1 MLQINT
7 FFLFISGNVIE
18 EDRVFKPLYMSTSAK
33 TTTSYVKLAIPGNK
47 NGDDSHIKLQERLLL
62 ELLNRWYQVNCV
74 EEKIKVSND
83 CEDPFFEITFEIKSA
98 NGFCSEFFKII
109 SDFLSAVTVHNLP
122 NYLRGS
128 VILKHQDLFDER
140 LLCAKPNII
149 TESIHFGNI
158 WNNEF
163 YDHWNVFFPVNIR
176 NQRLRDLTLNSL
188 KTNFDFDKSWPVT
201 INFNVKENFDKFGDV
216 VSKYQITIEGA
227 SIRQIIVDPMIV
239 INQDCPYQ
247 RLHIVLKYPV
257 IIRRSI
263 VHKDA
268 PKGCNRVLQ
277 LPCGFNTDEK
287 STEKVLTEN
296 RVFSLMFNRRNMDFE
311 SIYTIVSRLR
321 CRWNIPVEFANYTFF
336 CLNGYPICTE
346 TQQRSAYFSK
356 NPAYYT
362 EPLFENYLKQLFPF
376 PKHSQES
383 RVKDR
388 INERKFSYTY
398 LIEALFSRGTV
409 VKDQLLIDQN
419 RWWRFLDVIRRH
431 VNDDINKDVFQR
443 HCLCESALEDLLNH
457 VDNQP
462 RVGDLLDVFE
472 RLCEARKKSGES
484 NQLSDEQWKEG
495 FRKTRKVLLTTTR
508 KIYLAPEMIMSN
520 RAVTGADHDGTRII
534 RTTIRDDNF
543 QKMREYQLG
552 DLLKE
557 KTLRRL
563 RRGFV
568 IMGRSFSYLASSNS
582 QMREGGTYHME
593 RFNKKQL
600 DSEYPGIHLKRI
612 PSGYKPKILS
622 YRKKLGKFEKT
633 GSISKAMARLGQC
646 FTQARACVGI
656 EIGNQDY
663 QMVPDAIGGKNAKG
677 ASYMYTD
684 GVGMISARL
693 ASQISKSM
701 KLPNGFVPSAYQIR
715 FRGLKGMI
723 VVDPSLDNKADYFK
737 DIYRRGLMRKE
748 TNSEEID
755 LAPYTF
761 KCLFRESQ
769 MKFHSST
776 GGKEKWAIELVKW
789 SSPTPVTLNK
799 PFINIL
805 DQVSALQSLDC
816 HKRICGRIEELL
828 DIEMDSFTDCI
839 INEEMCRSKLEAM
852 PRRVH
857 FASLFRR
864 NGFSLCTEPF
874 FRSLIKAAIDVSMM
888 RLLKK
893 VNIPIPSS
901 VGRSMFGV
909 TDETRQLQY
918 GQVFVQ
924 YTENVNNKHPSR
936 VSGKIL
942 KGPLMV
948 TKFPSMCE
956 GDVRMYEAVDIP
968 ELRHLENVI
977 VFPQCGP
984 RSMPDEMAGSDLD
997 GDEYA
1002 VIWDPFM
1009 FFERNE
1015 TAFAYCNDKPEKRL
1029 NIDEMDEG
1037 MNKFYA
1043 EFMNQEDVGI
1053 TATNHLH
1060 QSDQFGINS
1069 KVCKILAEKN
1079 AMLLDYSKSGV
1090 APDPLTY
1097 TWEKDQVTKKWVPPE
1112 KSERKPDFAT
1122 NRFSMNQTYTSS
1134 RLLGTLNR
1142 ELRSVNDVVATS
1154 AEKLVPL
1161 VLDDL
1166 LVWTGWEQ
1174 YRNVAEAQLF
1184 RYNGNLRSIMDT
1196 FGVNTEEEV
1205 FSGYYRE
1212 IRNRQSDKEQDDMS
1226 QYCTENVIETQV
1238 TALYR
1243 KFRAEFF
1250 EEFDEHTPES
1260 PAYMRLTVPENV
1272 KAWEEKD
1279 VLRRVCRKPTKAMMA
1294 KAVAYYRTC
1303 YQNAVEKGD
1312 RKLSFAWLAY
1322 DILNIVRGIKL
1333 QETES
1338 VVIRRI
1344 PQFQAISDHRNTYIA
1359 DSKPKGTVGIFNRK
1373 FTETISPASKLLNQ
1387 EIQARKI
1394 IKMYIKNNLELHKC
1408 LFIVDSWA
1416 RAKGLL
1422 RDETDLQKCDNEKE
1436 KEDTLRALSSGL
1448 KWYHLSLMVIMVA
1461 TNKLGTLIDENQNR
1475 LGAKV
1480 FNYIDPADDVKNE
1493 SKLSDPE
1500 LDRLTLSFF
1509 RYLST
1514 RDFRRLR
1521 CLNFDTIG
1529 LSSVFI
1535 RGEWLPYHTAATQTY
1550 FNILLNLRFDE
1561 LPISTEPTS
1570 ERRGI
1575 VREGDPFSVEL
1586 PVGVDHEDILNSF
1599 RRNSKCVEIQ
1609 GRINNGGKPNKPAK
1623 LIVSSRGTI
1632 EAINELRDFAF
1643 VKLPRYQWQMD
1654 VDIENPSEISAALTG
1669 LFYYKVMGCVWK
1681 APNSIETPVEPQNHH
1696 SFTRNKPGSRGK
1708 RNSNRPHRNGF
1719 QNQIANN
1726 IVHQPHQQHYREG
1739 VQQFRNGE
1747 YRAPFNQI
1755 GNYHQ

>member
-1 MLQINT
+1 
-7 FFLFISGNVIE
+7 
-18 EDRVFKPLYMSTSAK
+18 MSTSVK

-47 NGDDSHIKLQERLLL
+47 NGNDSHIELQKGLLYML
-62 ELLNRWYQVNCV
+62 VSHWYQEVKCD

-83 CEDPFFEITFEIKSA
+83 CEDPFYEITFENIPIPLKS
-98 NGFCSEFFKII
+98 
-109 SDFLSAVTVHNLP
+109 
-122 NYLRGS
+122 S
-128 VILKHQDLFDER
+128 VILTHLDLFDQT
-140 LLCAKPNII
+140 LLCAKPDIP

-163 YDHWNVFFPVNIR
+163 YDHWNVFFPAEIR
-176 NQRLRDLTLNSL
+176 KAKYRDITLNSL
-188 KTNFDFDKSWPVT
+188 KTSFDFDKSWPVT
-201 INFNVKENFDKFGDV
+201 ITFNVNENFEKFGFV
-216 VSKYQITIEGA
+216 VSKYQLSIEGP
-227 SIRQIIVDPMIV
+227 SIRQIIVDPFGED
-239 INQDCPYQ
+239 NQERRFQ
-247 RLHIVLKYPV
+247 RLYFVLKYPV
-257 IIRRSI
+257 VIRRSI

-268 PKGCNRVLQ
+268 PKGCLRVLQ
-277 LPCGFNTDEK
+277 LPSGINTDDK
-287 STEKVLTEN
+287 STERVLTEN
-296 RVFSLMFNRRNMDFE
+296 RVFCLEFNSRKLDSQSM
-311 SIYTIVSRLR
+311 YTIISRLR
-321 CRWNIPVEFANYTFF
+321 CRWNIPVELANYTTFR
-336 CLNGYPICTE
+336 LNGLPICTE
-346 TQQRSAYFSK
+346 TPNRSVYFSK

-362 EPLFENYLKQLFPF
+362 EIDFENYLKQIFPW
-376 PKHSQES
+376 PRYTQEK
-383 RVKDR
+383 RVSDR
-388 INERKFSYTY
+388 INERKFAYTY
-398 LIEALFSRGTV
+398 LIEALFSRGTI

-419 RWWRFLDVIRRH
+419 RWRRFLDIIRRH
-431 VNDDINKDVFQR
+431 VNDDINNDVFQR

-472 RLCEARKKSGES
+472 RLCEARKKSKQS
-484 NQLSDEQWKEG
+484 NQLTDEQWKEG
-495 FRKTRKVLLTTTR
+495 FRKTRKALLTTTR

-520 RAVTGADHDGTRII
+520 RAVTGVDHDGTRII

-543 QKMREYQLG
+543 QKMRQYQLG
-552 DLLKE
+552 DLLSE
-557 KTLRRL
+557 KVMRRL
-563 RRGFV
+563 KKGFV

-600 DSEYPGIHLKRI
+600 DLDYPGIHLRKI
-612 PSGYKPKILS
+612 PSGYKPKILA

-646 FTQARACVGI
+646 FTQARACIGI

-663 QMVPDAIGGKNAKG
+663 QMVPDAIGGKNANG
-677 ASYMYTD
+677 APYMYTD

-693 ASQISKSM
+693 AQKIAKSM

-715 FRGLKGMI
+715 FRGLKGML

-769 MKFHSST
+769 MKFHSSK
-776 GGKEKWAIELVKW
+776 GGKDKWPIELVKW
-789 SSPTPVTLNK
+789 SSPTPVTLNR

-839 INEEMCRSKLEAM
+839 INEDKCRSKLEGM

-857 FASLFRR
+857 FPSLWRR

-874 FRSLIKAAIDVSMM
+874 FRALIKAAIDFSMM

-893 VNIPIPSS
+893 VNIPIPSN

-909 TDETRQLQY
+909 TDETGLLQY

-924 YTENVNNKHPSR
+924 YTENVNNKHPSG

-977 VFPQCGP
+977 VFPQNGP

-1002 VIWDPFM
+1002 VIWDPFL

-1015 TAFAYCNDKPEKRL
+1015 TAFAYCNDKPEKKL

-1037 MNKFYA
+1037 MNVFYA

-1060 QSDQFGINS
+1060 QSDQYGINS
-1069 KVCKILAEKN
+1069 KVCNILAEKN

-1090 APDPLTY
+1090 APSPLTFN
-1097 TWEKDQVTKKWVPPE
+1097 WDKHPETKKWVPPE
-1112 KSERKPDFAT
+1112 KSERKPDFAN
-1122 NRFSMNQTYTSS
+1122 NRFSMNQTYQSS
-1134 RLLGTLNR
+1134 RLLGTLHR

-1154 AEKLVPL
+1154 AEKQVPL

-1174 YRNVAEAQLF
+1174 YKSVAEAQLL
-1184 RYNGNLRSIMDT
+1184 RYNGSLRSIMET
-1196 FGVNTEEEV
+1196 FGVNTEAEV

-1250 EEFDEHTPES
+1250 EEFAEHTPDS
-1260 PAYMRLTVPENV
+1260 PAYMRLTVPENERV
-1272 KAWEEKD
+1272 WEEKD
-1279 VLRRVCRKPTKAMMA
+1279 VLRRVCRKPSNAMMA

-1322 DILNIVRGIKL
+1322 DILNTVRGKKL
-1333 QETES
+1333 LETES
-1338 VVIRRI
+1338 VAIRRI

-1359 DSKPKGTVGIFNRK
+1359 DSKTRGTFGVFNTK
-1373 FTETISPASKLLNQ
+1373 CTEAIGPENKLLNQ

-1394 IKMYIKNNLELHKC
+1394 IKMYIKKNLELQKC

-1422 RDETDLQKCDNEKE
+1422 RDETDLKKCDNEKE
-1436 KEDTLRALSSGL
+1436 KEDTLKALSSGL

-1480 FNYIDPADDVKNE
+1480 FYYIDPADDGKNE

-1509 RYLST
+1509 RYLSS

-1521 CLNFDTIG
+1521 CLNFGPIG
-1529 LSSVFI
+1529 LSSVFM

-1561 LPISTEPTS
+1561 LPISTEPIS
-1570 ERRGI
+1570 EKRGI
-1575 VREGDPFSVEL
+1575 VREGDPFFVML
-1586 PVGVDHEDILNSF
+1586 PVGVNHEDILNSF

-1609 GRINNGGKPNKPAK
+1609 GRIHNGTKPNKPAT
-1623 LIVSSRGTI
+1623 LIVSCRGTV

-1654 VDIENPSEISAALTG
+1654 VDIEDPREISEALTG
-1669 LFYYKVMGCVWK
+1669 LFYYEVMGCVWK
-1681 APNSIETPVEPQNHH
+1681 RPVETPAEPQNNN
-1696 SFTRNKPGSRGK
+1696 SLTRNKPGSRGK
-1708 RNSNRPHRNGF
+1708 RNSNRHRNGF
-1719 QNQIANN
+1719 RNQIGNN
-1726 IVHQPHQQHYREG
+1726 NFHQQNQQHYRG
-1739 VQQFRNGE
+1739 DVQQYRNGE
-1747 YRAPFNQI
+1747 ARYRAPLNQI
-1755 GNYHQ
+1755 DNYYP